1 MPISHKSLLPL
12 ACTRLLVLVACLA
25 TPLASA
31 LPDATPPAGMTARG
45 QDIAGIETT
54 PALDLGAFST
64 VDRLIPD
71 LADKRV
77 VFVGEQHNRYDHH
90 LIQLEII
97 RRLHALNPDLAIGME
112 AFQQPFQWA
121 LDDYIAGKLDEQAML
136 RETGYYERWRMDY
149 RLYAPILRY
158 ANRHGLPV
166 IALNLPAELTR
177 QVGRQGIESLS
188 DEARARLPS
197 TIDRSDAAYAA
208 RLREIYAQH
217 PNDGERSFERFLEV
231 QLLWDEGMAERAA
244 NYLEANPGHQLVVLA
259 GNGHIAWG
267 NAIPGRLTRR
277 LPVDTATIINS
288 WDGTVEPGLA
298 DYLLL
303 PEKQSLPP
311 AGKLGALLDT
321 DGETVSVESCF
332 ADSPCAAAGI
342 RPGDRITRIDEA
354 TISSLADLRLALWHR
369 QPGETIR
376 IGILRPRLLLEDK
389 AMTHEITLQ

>member
-1 MPISHKSLLPL
+1 M
-12 ACTRLLVLVACLA
+12 
-25 TPLASA
+25 
-31 LPDATPPAGMTARG
+31 PDATPPADMAAPDH
-45 QDIAGIETT
+45 DIAGIETT
-54 PALDLGAFST
+54 PVLDLGAFST
-64 VDRLIPD
+64 IDRLIPD

-77 VFVGEQHNRYDHH
+77 VFVGEQHDRYDHH

-97 RRLHALNPDLAIGME
+97 RRLHALNPNLAIGME

-121 LDDYIAGKLDEQAML
+121 LDEYIAGKLDEQAML
-136 RETGYYERWRMDY
+136 RATEYYQRWRMDY

-158 ANRHGLPV
+158 ARRHGLPV

-188 DEARARLPS
+188 ADARDHLPS
-197 TIDRSDAAYAA
+197 GIDRSDAAYEA

-217 PNDGERSFERFLEV
+217 PSHGDSRFERFLEV

-244 NYLEANPGHQLVVLA
+244 DYLEANPGRQLVILA
-259 GNGHIAWG
+259 GNGHVAWG
-267 NAIPGRLTRR
+267 NAIPGRLVRR
-277 LPVDTATIINS
+277 LPVETATIVNS
-288 WDGTVEPGLA
+288 WHGTIEPGLA
-298 DYLLL
+298 DYLLM

-321 DGETVSVESCF
+321 DGETVSVESCLT
-332 ADSPCAAAGI
+332 DSPCAATGI

-376 IGILRPRLLLEDK
+376 VGILRPRLLLKDK